1 MEKLDA
7 IRSRFFWQGG
17 GSKRKY
23 RLARWNIVCQPKEL
37 GGLGVSN
44 LAVKNTSL
52 LSKWLFKLLNEDG
65 MWQQLLKNKYLGE
78 KSLSQIS
85 RRQGDSQFWSG
96 LMNIKDQFLR
106 GGHFKVRN
114 GQATRFWKD
123 KWVTSRPLSEQF
135 PNLFNIVRNKSAL
148 VAYVFSDTNL
158 NLSFRRTIMG
168 IKLVEWH
175 NMLNLLTEVTLS
187 LSRDKFV
194 WTIIRMEFS
203 LSNLCT
209 IF

>member
-1 MEKLDA
+1 MSHRRLRNSDWQGVIDRFEKRLSTWKAKFLSSGGRLVLLNSVLSSLPIFMMSFFEIPAGVLKKLDA

-44 LAVKNTSL
+44 LAIKNTSL

-78 KSLSQIS
+78 NSLSQVS

-96 LMNIKDQFLR
+96 LMNIKDQLLR
-106 GGHFKVRN
+106 GGHFKVGN

-123 KWVTSRPLSEQF
+123 KWVTSRPLSV
-135 PNLFNIVRNKSAL
+135 PSIL
-148 VAYVFSDTNL
+148 
-158 NLSFRRTIMG
+158 
-168 IKLVEWH
+168 
-175 NMLNLLTEVTLS
+175 
-187 LSRDKFV
+187 
-194 WTIIRMEFS
+194 
-203 LSNLCT
+203 
-209 IF
+209 